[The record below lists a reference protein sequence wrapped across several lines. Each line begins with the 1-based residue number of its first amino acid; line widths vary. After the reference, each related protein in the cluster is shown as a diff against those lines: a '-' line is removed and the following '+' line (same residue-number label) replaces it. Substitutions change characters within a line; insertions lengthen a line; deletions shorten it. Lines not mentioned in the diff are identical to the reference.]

1 MNVTYISCNKKEKEG
16 EEDED
21 EDEDEDEARAPPQ
34 LRAVVEKILIVP
46 IPCTVD
52 GSWMRVG
59 VRRLII
65 STKGGVEIGF
75 TGFVS
80 QFSVVAEASY
90 GGDRSE
96 GSWMDTWGDASKK
109 NVLNLLEKKGNK
121 TEFQL
126 GIRKPA
132 VAMIAGVDGGGKTTS
147 LGKLAYRLK
156 KAGEKILMAAGD
168 TFRAAPS
175 DQLEIWAEGTG
186 CEIVVAEGEKP

>member
-16 EEDED
+16 EEE
-21 EDEDEDEARAPPQ
+21 EEDEARAPPQ

-46 IPCTVD
+46 IRDEIGCWRFPLSLPLNSEWISSWSILHIFNFPACTVD

-75 TGFVS
+75 TGFAS

-96 GSWMDTWGDASKK
+96 GSWMDTWGVRIWPSHGERKKICCRLLISKK
-109 NVLNLLEKKGNK
+109 KKISHK
-121 TEFQL
+121 
-126 GIRKPA
+126 
-132 VAMIAGVDGGGKTTS
+132 
-147 LGKLAYRLK
+147 
-156 KAGEKILMAAGD
+156 
-168 TFRAAPS
+168 
-175 DQLEIWAEGTG
+175 
-186 CEIVVAEGEKP
+186 